1 MSLTYPE
8 RSEVKV
14 CDPVLSAK
22 ETLAFSGCRAGYNGI
37 LATGNR
43 SPYLR
48 TVAGQND
55 NSRLKM
61 APKALPKFLYLI
73 FALKHHW
80 YEKSLY
86 D

>member
-1 MSLTYPE
+1 MSRTYPE

-22 ETLAFSGCRAGYNGI
+22 DALVFWNVRAGCNGI

-55 NSRLKM
+55 NLKFKIKC
-61 APKALPKFLYLI
+61 AVSA
-73 FALKHHW
+73 
-80 YEKSLY
+80 S
-86 D
+86 

>member
-1 MSLTYPE
+1 MSRTYPE

-22 ETLAFSGCRAGYNGI
+22 DALVFWNVRAGYNGI

-48 TVAGQND
+48 TVAGQI
-55 NSRLKM
+55 SKIKM
-61 APKALPKFLYLI
+61 TI
-73 FALKHHW
+73 
-80 YEKSLY
+80 
-86 D
+86 

>member
-48 TVAGQND
+48 TVAGQSD
-55 NSRLKM
+55 S
-61 APKALPKFLYLI
+61 AKFKIIAERYHN
-73 FALKHHW
+73 F
-80 YEKSLY
+80 
-86 D
+86 DF